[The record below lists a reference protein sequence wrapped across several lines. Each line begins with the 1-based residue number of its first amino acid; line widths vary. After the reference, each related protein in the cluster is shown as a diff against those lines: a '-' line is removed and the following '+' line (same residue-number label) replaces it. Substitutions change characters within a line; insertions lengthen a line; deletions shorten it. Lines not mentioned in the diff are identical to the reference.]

1 MNAGANLRDVWFYR
15 DSKKREIVLVIQGGL
30 PGGLG
35 GMAVPVWASK
45 IPHAPMTFQQ
55 RGTGERLA
63 VIRGQCILEQAA
75 PRVFPAQAF
84 A

>member
-1 MNAGANLRDVWFYR
+1 MGESVGKGFLIPPFGAKWV
-15 DSKKREIVLVIQGGL
+15 

-55 RGTGERLA
+55 RGAGERLA
-63 VIRGQCILEQAA
+63 VIRGQCILGQAA